1 MANSRNVSKVSREE
15 LAQASA
21 SLFGIP
27 QKKSVPDKSQDQPK
41 QRSYISKLTNKE
53 LKEFFSGFGYIA
65 HQKYQ
70 DENGVDFT
78 HVTCENFEVIFNDY
92 DMAVICNPANTKS
105 NSGFDYPAFLTYCDS
120 VDLAP
125 EQAIADIV
133 TADFLTPRFP
143 SYAEKRRKHK
153 DAQARSAFE
162 SLPKAM
168 RMKLKSINE
177 KIAAENALMENKGK
191 YGTFDAEEF
200 LKTTYGEG
208 Q

>member
-1 MANSRNVSKVSREE
+1 MAIFGKVSKVSKEE

-21 SLFGIP
+21 SLFGVP
-27 QKKSVPDKSQDQPK
+27 QKKSAPDQAGEKQK
-41 QRSYISKLTNKE
+41 QRSYVSKLTNKE
-53 LKEFFSGFGYIA
+53 LKEFFSQFGYVS

-70 DENGVDFT
+70 DETGADFT
-78 HVTCENFEVIFNDY
+78 HVTCENFEVIFNDF
-92 DMAVICNPANTKS
+92 DMAIICNPASVKS
-105 NSGFDYPAFLTYCDS
+105 ESDFDYPAFLTYCDS
-120 VDLAP
+120 IDKAP
-125 EQAIADIV
+125 EEALADIV

-153 DAQARSAFE
+153 DEQARNAFAA
-162 SLPKAM
+162 LPKSM
-168 RMKLKSINE
+168 RIKLKSLNE
-177 KIAAENALMENKGK
+177 KVATENALMENKGK